1 MKQPS
6 KIIMKIYSKY
16 EITCSV
22 CCIAFPIQEV
32 QNHESKCTLMKCNNE
47 LCGQELS
54 QKLPPNQNSFQSNMM
69 GGQDNNQAADKII
82 RFQTNGIEMIAC
94 SKKCKKVAKFA
105 YLLKKNDENQTL
117 KTFETILRK
126 RM

>member
-1 MKQPS
+1 
-6 KIIMKIYSKY
+6 MKIYSKY
-16 EITCSV
+16 EVTCSV
-22 CCIAFPIQEV
+22 CCVAFPIQEV
-32 QNHESKCTLMKCNNE
+32 QDHESKCTRMKCNNE

-54 QKLPPNQNSFQSNMM
+54 QKQQTTQNNFQSNLA
-69 GGQDNNQAADKII
+69 GGQENSQTDKII
-82 RFQTNGIEMIAC
+82 RFQINGVEMIAC

-126 RM
+126 RMQKNLEQAQL